1 MDLLHL
7 TDDLPDDLRD
17 PVIVVALD
25 GWTDAGSG
33 GTLAAE
39 QLRTQWPSRHLGHF
53 DADALF
59 DYRDRRPL
67 LSIDRG
73 VLGTPEWPS
82 LDLHIIDAPGGPS
95 VLMVSGAEPD
105 FSWQSLA
112 GMLVALAEDLGVKRY
127 IGLGSVPGPVPHTRP
142 VRVITTSSD
151 PVLLDRLGRP
161 HEQVVVPASY
171 QVILESTF
179 AEAGVTTLGLW
190 ARVPHYVAGE
200 YPLGAQVLMQHVSD
214 QLGVQLDTSVL
225 AEDIEA
231 NRNRLDVAA
240 GGSEEITE
248 HIETLE
254 EGYDAD
260 VEDDGGL
267 TGPLPTGDQL
277 AAELERFLRNQG
289 ES

>member
-1 MDLLHL
+1 MELLHL
-7 TDDLPDDLRD
+7 DDALPDDLRD

-39 QLRTQWPSRHLGHF
+39 QLRSQWPSEHIGSF

-82 LDLHIIDAPGGPS
+82 LDLHHIDVPGGPS
-95 VLMVSGAEPD
+95 VLLISGAEPD
-105 FSWQSLA
+105 FAWRSLCRTV
-112 GMLVALAEDLGVKRY
+112 VALAEDVGAKRY
-127 IGLGSVPGPVPHTRP
+127 VGLGSVPGPVPHTRP

-161 HEQVVVPASY
+161 HERVVVPASC
-171 QVILESTF
+171 QVILESAF
-179 AEAGVTTLGLW
+179 SEAGLTTLGLW

-200 YPLGAQVLMQHVSD
+200 YPLGAQVLLQQISD
-214 QLGVQLDTSVL
+214 QLGVQLDTSIL
-225 AEDIEA
+225 DEDVES
-231 NRNRLDVAA
+231 NRARLDVAA
-240 GGSEEITE
+240 SGSEEISE
-248 HIETLE
+248 HIASLE
-254 EGYDAD
+254 EAYD
-260 VEDDGGL
+260 EDLEDEGGL
-267 TGPLPTGDQL
+267 TGPLPTGDQI
-277 AAELERFLRNQG
+277 AAELERFLREEG
-289 ES
+289 